1 MLKLVASFFALI
13 GFLGLGVA
21 PAAADDASA
30 HANTSEAH
38 SGSSARGSI
47 EV

>member
-21 PAAADDASA
+21 PAAADDSSA
-30 HANTSEAH
+30 HATTSAAH
-38 SGSSARGSI
+38 GGSTAKGSV
-47 EV
+47 EL